1 VLYTKLKI
9 QGNETYL
16 KVKELLYHE
25 HSNYQEITVA
35 EYPIIGKALILDDEL
50 QSCSQDFEAY
60 HNALIVP
67 YEPANHERVLVI
79 GAGEGLVTDLLLRS
93 SWKHIDAVELDP
105 SIPLTS
111 DKCLS
116 DWNNHIYKRTD
127 EFNLIIGDGLTHLK
141 GIPDQYYSYVIFDL
155 NSSAILQNQHEWL
168 FEIYRCLL
176 PNGMLSAQDGAIQDN
191 SYLYHPAKEIFQTEP
206 ILRQVQS
213 WRFLHISKNNS

>member
-35 EYPIIGKALILDDEL
+35 EFDRIGKALILDDEL
-50 QSCSQDFEAY
+50 QSCTLDYNPY
-60 HNALIVP
+60 HEALIVP
-67 YEPANHERVLVI
+67 YKPANHERVLVI
-79 GAGEGLVTDLLLRS
+79 GAGEGILLDKLLRS
-93 SWKHIDAVELDP
+93 SWKHVVAIELDS
-105 SIPLTS
+105 SITLMA

-127 EFNLIIGDGLTHLK
+127 EYNLIIGDGLTHLK
-141 GIPDQYYSYVIFDL
+141 ATNNKYYSYVIFDL

-191 SYLYHPAKEIFQTEP
+191 SYLYHPSKEIFQTEP
-206 ILRQVQS
+206 ILRQVQN
-213 WRFLHISKNNS
+213 WRFLHIIK